1 MIKQAHYITLKDQN
15 GLTGRCCF
23 NPHNCVLCKTFRQIL
38 RYNKF
43 APVQT
48 PISWRFSFSCS
59 SLECRRS
66 TSSRCRS
73 SWKASHHGSMCIW
86 THTHTHTH
94 THTDTWAT
102 WQKHRVYMIIRNQ
115 LHLSIRKD
123 MIKYHVKCNITCLR
137 KILTS
142 SSNLVTHITCCWY
155 AKRACDLLRN
165 RDTINLVIRC
175 CLCFRLFSA
184 VLAKTIAHI

>member
-1 MIKQAHYITLKDQN
+1 MITQAHYKTLKDQN

-48 PISWRFSFSCS
+48 PISWRFCFSCS

-94 THTDTWAT
+94 
-102 WQKHRVYMIIRNQ
+102 RYMSNMTETQSLHDYNTLDCTYRLERAWSNIIRNVMSPVCVRSWPLQ
-115 LHLSIRKD
+115 VISSHTLPVAD
-123 MIKYHVKCNITCLR
+123 MQREPAT
-137 KILTS
+137 
-142 SSNLVTHITCCWY
+142 
-155 AKRACDLLRN
+155 
-165 RDTINLVIRC
+165 
-175 CLCFRLFSA
+175 F
-184 VLAKTIAHI
+184 